1 MMLRG
6 ILQILHTPFEENG
19 DIDWPSFTRQVEFCL
34 KNGVHGLVIPANA
47 SEFYTLSEGER
58 LLVVERA
65 REAISGNVPLVVGVQ
80 AQTAQAAVR
89 YAEHAAKN
97 GAAAVMAMPPLMRAA
112 TPDVI
117 REYYR
122 RIAEVGLDVII
133 QNAPGPIG
141 TPQPSSALAS
151 LLASHPQIAYVKEE
165 VAPILHRISAVRD
178 LAGASCAGIFGG
190 ANGLIIV
197 EELDR
202 GGCGNMP
209 AGGLIDVQVKVFDA
223 YDSGDRDEAIRLQ
236 SLIFPLLFHAST
248 HGAVFHKYILWRRGV
263 LSSPAVRDPQAI
275 YLDSEDERTIADR
288 FEQIRD
294 ITDQAFPFVQG
305 GGAG

>member
-1 MMLRG
+1 MLRG

-19 DIDWPSFTRQVEFCL
+19 DIDWASFARQVEFSL
-34 KNGVHGLVIPANA
+34 RNGTHGLVIPANA
-47 SEFYTLSEGER
+47 SEFYTLNESER

-65 REAISGNVPLVVGVQ
+65 AEAISGSVPLVVGVQ
-80 AQTAQAAVR
+80 AQTASAAVR

-97 GAAAVMAMPPLMRAA
+97 GATAVMAMPPLMRAA

-122 RIAEVGLDVII
+122 MIADVGLDVII

-151 LLASHPQIAYVKEE
+151 LLASHSRIAYVKEE
-165 VAPILHRISAVRD
+165 VPPILHRISAVRD
-178 LAGASCAGIFGG
+178 LAGASCEGVFGG

-223 YDSGDRDEAIRLQ
+223 YESGNRDEAIRLQ

-248 HGAVFHKYILWRRGV
+248 HGAVFHKYLLWRRGV
-263 LSSPAVRDPQAI
+263 LSCPAVRDPQAI
-275 YLDSEDERTIADR
+275 YLDAEDRRTIADR
-288 FEQIRD
+288 FGRIGD
-294 ITDQAFPFVQG
+294 ILDQASPFVSEG
-305 GGAG
+305 SAV